1 MSRIGPLFSGLRRP
15 ACIAYLTGGDPDPA
29 TSLAA
34 LRSVVDAGADI
45 VEIGV
50 PFTDPIADG
59 PTIRRANA
67 RALAAG
73 TTPARIFDL
82 VRAVREAT
90 EVPIVL
96 MTAYNIVYVRGI
108 DRFYGEAAAAGADG
122 VIIPDMPP
130 EESGEAVAAAW
141 RHGLDQIFLV
151 APNTP
156 DERLDRII
164 DHAGGFLYLISVQGV
179 TGARAGLPPGMEE
192 RIAALRSR
200 TSLPI
205 AVGFGIAGPAQVR
218 ALAAAG
224 ADGVIAGSAIVE
236 IVERH
241 PGDSDVMCAELKSFV
256 AGLCGAVREGA

>member
-1 MSRIGPLFSGLRRP
+1 MSRIDALFSGIGRP

-45 VEIGV
+45 IEIGV

-73 TTPARIFDL
+73 TTPDRIFDL
-82 VRAVREAT
+82 VRAVREGSPI
-90 EVPIVL
+90 PIVL

-108 DRFYGEAAAAGADG
+108 DRFYREAAEAGADG

-130 EESGEAVAAAW
+130 EESGAAGAAA
-141 RHGLDQIFLV
+141 RRYGLDQVFLV

-156 DERLDRII
+156 EERLDPILE
-164 DHAGGFLYLISVQGV
+164 HASGFLYLVSVQGV
-179 TGARAGLPPGMEE
+179 TGARAGLPPGMEG
-192 RIAALRSR
+192 RIAAMQSR
-200 TSLPI
+200 TFLPI
-205 AVGFGIAGPAQVR
+205 AVGFGISGPDQAR

-224 ADGVIAGSAIVE
+224 ADGVIVGSAIVE

-241 PGDSDVMCAELKSFV
+241 GGDRAAMCAELKSFV
-256 AGLCGAVREGA
+256 AVMREAVGDRA

>member
-1 MSRIGPLFSGLRRP
+1 MSRIGPLFSALDRP
-15 ACIAYLTGGDPDPA
+15 ACIAYLTGGDPDPE

-34 LRSVVDAGADI
+34 LQAVVDAGADI
-45 VEIGV
+45 IEIGV

-73 TTPARIFDL
+73 TTPGRIFDL
-82 VRAVREAT
+82 VRAVREGTA
-90 EVPIVL
+90 VPIVL

-108 DRFYGEAAAAGADG
+108 DCFYREAAEAGADG
-122 VIIPDMPP
+122 VIVPDMPP
-130 EESGEAVAAAW
+130 EEAGEAVAAAR
-141 RHGLDQIFLV
+141 RHGLDQVFLV

-156 DERLDRII
+156 AERLDCILE
-164 DHAGGFLYLISVQGV
+164 HAGGFLYLVSVQGV
-179 TGARAGLPPGMEE
+179 TGARPGLPPGMEG

-205 AVGFGIAGPAQVR
+205 AVGFGVSGPDQVR

-224 ADGVIAGSAIVE
+224 ADGVIAGSAIVA

-241 PGDSDVMCAELKSFV
+241 LEDREAICAALMNFV
-256 AGLCGAVREGA
+256 AALREATGDGA